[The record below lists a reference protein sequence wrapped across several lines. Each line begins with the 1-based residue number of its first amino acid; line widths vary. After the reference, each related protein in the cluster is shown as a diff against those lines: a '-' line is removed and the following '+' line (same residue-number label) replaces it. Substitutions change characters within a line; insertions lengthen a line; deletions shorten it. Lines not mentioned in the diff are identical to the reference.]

1 MHGTCLRTF
10 RRGKWRETRDKA
22 LQPQSSQSSLPPPG
36 TYRATTRR
44 ARAHTHT
51 RTHARTRQGVHA
63 SGQNARK
70 RKRDE
75 SPLAAPWSLI
85 CGVWVLFFLAQLAC
99 PLSCPPFRIT
109 KEERAAHERAGKG
122 ARGERE
128 RKKKKKDKPVACI
141 LSRCSTTQGYF
152 LPLSFQAQQ
161 NLPNNSRPNRPGGAR
176 INSSRVNPPAHSPGK
191 QMEESKPK
199 RQGLEWE
206 IRDKKKQGDGSNTQR
221 LSTVYNKHAS
231 IHIPYICT
239 HRCSRN
245 PPTRSVARDRDN
257 QYPPPNVAHHAHLD
271 QGRARA
277 TLGGQGPP
285 VAIPDY

>member
-99 PLSCPPFRIT
+99 PPSCPPFRIT

-128 RKKKKKDKPVACI
+128 RKKKKKTSP
-141 LSRCSTTQGYF
+141 SRAFYRAVPRRRATSSLF
-152 LPLSFQAQQ
+152 L
-161 NLPNNSRPNRPGGAR
+161 SRPNKIFQTTPAR
-176 INSSRVNPPAHSPGK
+176 TGP
-191 QMEESKPK
+191 EE
-199 RQGLEWE
+199 QG
-206 IRDKKKQGDGSNTQR
+206 
-221 LSTVYNKHAS
+221 
-231 IHIPYICT
+231 
-239 HRCSRN
+239 
-245 PPTRSVARDRDN
+245 
-257 QYPPPNVAHHAHLD
+257 
-271 QGRARA
+271 
-277 TLGGQGPP
+277 
-285 VAIPDY
+285 